1 MRKFVLLIM
10 IVLSAGA
17 LALAQ
22 NKRISGTVKGVD
34 GKPIAGATV
43 LVEGTSIGTTT
54 NAEGR
59 FSVQAPADGTLVVS
73 FIGYASKSVNIA
85 GKTRLDIA
93 LKEDTHAIDDVIV
106 VAYGTAKKESFT
118 GSVTVVKGEEL
129 EHRKVSNVT
138 KALDGLAPGVQ
149 VTSGSGQP
157 GSGTTVAI
165 RGFGSI
171 NASSTPLYVV
181 DGIPYDGVISA
192 INPDDIASISIL
204 KDASASVLYGA
215 RGANGVVLI
224 NTKKGNRN
232 ETNVE
237 LKINVGVSSRAIPR
251 YETVGARDFMEI
263 MYSAFYNDYGSNAV
277 AQMASG
283 SKRIFGSNE
292 MYNPYDVPLAQL
304 FTADGK
310 VRDDAKLLW
319 DEDWLD
325 EVTDNAALRQ
335 EYGASVSGGNEKTQ
349 YMFSLG
355 YLNEDG
361 VLKTTNFERYSGRL
375 NVETQAKPW
384 FAAGMGA
391 NFARNSTNSSQTS
404 ASATS
409 NVFFSAQMM
418 APIYPVYQR
427 DPETGD
433 YLRDANGRKQ
443 FDYGSSRPSGQQT
456 NFNSIATLYD
466 DKYAQTSYSLSARA
480 HMDFMGISD
489 HWSEGLKFQL
499 NFGTDYYNSQS
510 MTYYNPFFGNAESVG
525 GRIQKTNTTS
535 LGYTFNQLLSYNR
548 TFDRHNIDLLLGHEY
563 YAYTTSDLSGHKTG
577 LPGGGIYELDAAAVI
592 VGTGSSTDEDRIES
606 VFSRIGYSYDD
617 KYYLSGS
624 WRTDGSSRFARSTR
638 WGNFWSVGASWR
650 MSQEAFM
657 RDISWLNNLTLKF
670 SYGVQGNNSVG
681 SYYAYQALYDTGSPN
696 ATLPGATINDVANED
711 LTWESNHNLN
721 VGLEARL
728 LDRIDLSFE
737 FYNRKTTDMLLSYP
751 LASSS
756 GFDSYYRNSGEMRN
770 RGIEFAVTGR
780 IFDRRDFQW
789 SVTWMG
795 STVSNKVL
803 KLTEDGKDIIG
814 STQIIREGETL
825 YSYYV
830 ARSAGVDPMTGE
842 KMYWATDKDGNDY
855 ITKSTTV
862 AQANRVI
869 AGSRIPDLY
878 GSLSTSLRWKNLDF
892 SISTNYSIG
901 GKNYDGVYYEF
912 MSCYYTAQAK
922 HKDMLRA
929 WRKPGDVTDVPKYTI
944 GETPIVTDDKLVDAS
959 YFSIK
964 NITLGYTLPRRWTSK
979 IGFKAARVSASV
991 DNLCIFTHLKG
1002 MDPQY
1007 SLTGGTSYAYAPT
1020 RTVSFNLDLK
1030 F

>member
-1 MRKFVLLIM
+1 MYKFFKMTALCAALAA
-10 IVLSAGA
+10 AGA
-17 LALAQ
+17 
-22 NKRISGTVKGVD
+22 
-34 GKPIAGATV
+34 AGAATIT
-43 LVEGTSIGTTT
+43 LDGTSLSIEDAWKIAAG
-54 NAEGR
+54 E
-59 FSVQAPADGTLVVS
+59 AD
-73 FIGYASKSVNIA
+73 
-85 GKTRLDIA
+85 
-93 LKEDTHAIDDVIV
+93 
-106 VAYGTAKKESFT
+106 
-118 GSVTVVKGEEL
+118 
-129 EHRKVSNVT
+129 
-138 KALDGLAPGVQ
+138 
-149 VTSGSGQP
+149 
-157 GSGTTVAI
+157 VAI
-165 RGFGSI
+165 APEAVKLLEDSHK
-171 NASSTPLYVV
+171 LVM
-181 DGIPYDGVISA
+181 
-192 INPDDIASISIL
+192 
-204 KDASASVLYGA
+204 ASAAKGQAVYG
-215 RGANGVVLI
+215 L
-224 NTKKGNRN
+224 T
-232 ETNVE
+232 
-237 LKINVGVSSRAIPR
+237 VGV
-251 YETVGARDFMEI
+251 GLNKD
-263 MYSAFYNDYGSNAV
+263 
-277 AQMASG
+277 Q
-283 SKRIFGSNE
+283 K
-292 MYNPYDVPLAQL
+292 L

-480 HMDFMGISD
+480 HMDFMGIGD

-681 SYYAYQALYDTGSPN
+681 SYYAYQALYDTGFPN

>member
-118 GSVTVVKGEEL
+118 GSVAVVKGEEL

-803 KLTEDGKDIIG
+803 ELTEDGKDIIG

>member
-43 LVEGTSIGTTT
+43 LVEGPSIGTTT

-118 GSVTVVKGEEL
+118 GSVAVVKGEEL

>member
-1 MRKFVLLIM
+1 M

-118 GSVTVVKGEEL
+118 GSVAVVKGEEL

-283 SKRIFGSNE
+283 SKRIFGRNE

>member
-1 MRKFVLLIM
+1 M
-10 IVLSAGA
+10 
-17 LALAQ
+17 
-22 NKRISGTVKGVD
+22 
-34 GKPIAGATV
+34 
-43 LVEGTSIGTTT
+43 
-54 NAEGR
+54 
-59 FSVQAPADGTLVVS
+59 
-73 FIGYASKSVNIA
+73 
-85 GKTRLDIA
+85 
-93 LKEDTHAIDDVIV
+93 
-106 VAYGTAKKESFT
+106 
-118 GSVTVVKGEEL
+118 
-129 EHRKVSNVT
+129 
-138 KALDGLAPGVQ
+138 
-149 VTSGSGQP
+149 
-157 GSGTTVAI
+157 
-165 RGFGSI
+165 
-171 NASSTPLYVV
+171 
-181 DGIPYDGVISA
+181 
-192 INPDDIASISIL
+192 
-204 KDASASVLYGA
+204 
-215 RGANGVVLI
+215 
-224 NTKKGNRN
+224 
-232 ETNVE
+232 
-237 LKINVGVSSRAIPR
+237 
-251 YETVGARDFMEI
+251 
-263 MYSAFYNDYGSNAV
+263 
-277 AQMASG
+277 
-283 SKRIFGSNE
+283 
-292 MYNPYDVPLAQL
+292 
-304 FTADGK
+304 
-310 VRDDAKLLW
+310 
-319 DEDWLD
+319 
-325 EVTDNAALRQ
+325 
-335 EYGASVSGGNEKTQ
+335 
-349 YMFSLG
+349 
-355 YLNEDG
+355 
-361 VLKTTNFERYSGRL
+361 
-375 NVETQAKPW
+375 
-384 FAAGMGA
+384 
-391 NFARNSTNSSQTS
+391 
-404 ASATS
+404 
-409 NVFFSAQMM
+409 
-418 APIYPVYQR
+418 
-427 DPETGD
+427 
-433 YLRDANGRKQ
+433 
-443 FDYGSSRPSGQQT
+443 
-456 NFNSIATLYD
+456 
-466 DKYAQTSYSLSARA
+466 
-480 HMDFMGISD
+480 
-489 HWSEGLKFQL
+489 
-499 NFGTDYYNSQS
+499 
-510 MTYYNPFFGNAESVG
+510 
-525 GRIQKTNTTS
+525 
-535 LGYTFNQLLSYNR
+535 
-548 TFDRHNIDLLLGHEY
+548 
-563 YAYTTSDLSGHKTG
+563 
-577 LPGGGIYELDAAAVI
+577 
-592 VGTGSSTDEDRIES
+592 
-606 VFSRIGYSYDD
+606 
-617 KYYLSGS
+617 
-624 WRTDGSSRFARSTR
+624 
-638 WGNFWSVGASWR
+638 
-650 MSQEAFM
+650 
-657 RDISWLNNLTLKF
+657 
-670 SYGVQGNNSVG
+670 
-681 SYYAYQALYDTGSPN
+681 
-696 ATLPGATINDVANED
+696 ANED

-964 NITLGYTLPRRWTSK
+964 NITLGYTLPRRWTSR

>member
-1 MRKFVLLIM
+1 
-10 IVLSAGA
+10 
-17 LALAQ
+17 
-22 NKRISGTVKGVD
+22 
-34 GKPIAGATV
+34 
-43 LVEGTSIGTTT
+43 
-54 NAEGR
+54 
-59 FSVQAPADGTLVVS
+59 
-73 FIGYASKSVNIA
+73 
-85 GKTRLDIA
+85 
-93 LKEDTHAIDDVIV
+93 
-106 VAYGTAKKESFT
+106 
-118 GSVTVVKGEEL
+118 
-129 EHRKVSNVT
+129 
-138 KALDGLAPGVQ
+138 
-149 VTSGSGQP
+149 
-157 GSGTTVAI
+157 
-165 RGFGSI
+165 
-171 NASSTPLYVV
+171 
-181 DGIPYDGVISA
+181 
-192 INPDDIASISIL
+192 
-204 KDASASVLYGA
+204 
-215 RGANGVVLI
+215 
-224 NTKKGNRN
+224 
-232 ETNVE
+232 
-237 LKINVGVSSRAIPR
+237 
-251 YETVGARDFMEI
+251 
-263 MYSAFYNDYGSNAV
+263 
-277 AQMASG
+277 
-283 SKRIFGSNE
+283 
-292 MYNPYDVPLAQL
+292 
-304 FTADGK
+304 
-310 VRDDAKLLW
+310 
-319 DEDWLD
+319 
-325 EVTDNAALRQ
+325 
-335 EYGASVSGGNEKTQ
+335 
-349 YMFSLG
+349 
-355 YLNEDG
+355 
-361 VLKTTNFERYSGRL
+361 
-375 NVETQAKPW
+375 
-384 FAAGMGA
+384 
-391 NFARNSTNSSQTS
+391 
-404 ASATS
+404 
-409 NVFFSAQMM
+409 
-418 APIYPVYQR
+418 
-427 DPETGD
+427 
-433 YLRDANGRKQ
+433 
-443 FDYGSSRPSGQQT
+443 
-456 NFNSIATLYD
+456 
-466 DKYAQTSYSLSARA
+466 
-480 HMDFMGISD
+480 
-489 HWSEGLKFQL
+489 
-499 NFGTDYYNSQS
+499 

-617 KYYLSGS
+617 KYYLSGR

-795 STVSNKVL
+795 STVRNKVL

-855 ITKSTTV
+855 ITESTTV